1 MTPAARRASVWPTMP
16 CETFLASRAS
26 SKPRPRM
33 CEWAPGTKKREILQY
48 FSVKTFL
55 KHNLICY
62 LILCLLFTWCF
73 PNLLFLKVIMLCNL
87 MTTLVITI
95 PELES

>member
-55 KHNLICY
+55 KHNLMLFDIVFVIY
-62 LILCLLFTWCF
+62 LVF
-73 PNLLFLKVIMLCNL
+73 PKL
-87 MTTLVITI
+87 ITS
-95 PELES
+95 ESDHVM